1 MRSLVS
7 LFLHGIRLGLATRM
21 ADRLDFFASL
31 LVMLGLELL
40 PCLIAV
46 LLYGNGLAFPGWQ
59 LEQVILIQAVF
70 LMAKG
75 AASPLFGELVWNTS
89 EMIREGTFELLLL
102 KPRHPLVLAI
112 VKSFDPED
120 LGKLFGGFAL
130 SVWCLRHVGV
140 PGAARLALF
149 AGLFLVSL
157 ILFGASLVA
166 MASVV
171 MVWVGNARI
180 FELFDRV
187 AELGRYPPLI
197 LPKRVRALALV
208 PVPVLAFAVLPASAL
223 LGRATDGWGWAA
235 LSACSLLAL
244 SLVLWNYL
252 LRRFSSAGG

>member
-1 MRSLVS
+1 MRSLAS
-7 LFLHGIRLGLATRM
+7 LLLHGIRLGLATRM
-21 ADRLDFFASL
+21 ADRFDFFASL

-40 PCLIAV
+40 PCLITV

-59 LEQVILIQAVF
+59 LREVILIQAVF

-75 AASPLFGELVWNTS
+75 IASPLFGGMVWNTS

-102 KPRHPLVLAI
+102 KPRHPLLLAV

-120 LGKLFGGFAL
+120 LGKLFGGLAL
-130 SVWCLRHVGV
+130 SAWCLRGTGV
-140 PGAARLALF
+140 PRPAQLAEFGLLF
-149 AGLFLVSL
+149 FVSL
-157 ILFGASLVA
+157 VLFGASLLT

-180 FELFDRV
+180 FELFDRI
-187 AELGRYPPLI
+187 AELGQYPPVI
-197 LPKRVRALALV
+197 LPKRVRALALA

-223 LGRATDGWGWAA
+223 LGRATDGWLWAA
-235 LSACSLLAL
+235 LSTFALLAL
-244 SLVLWNYL
+244 SLTLWNYL

>member
-1 MRSLVS
+1 MSLLR

-21 ADRLDFFASL
+21 ADRFDFLASL

-40 PCLIAV
+40 PCLISV
-46 LLYGNGLAFPGWQ
+46 LLYENGLSFPGWELQ
-59 LEQVILIQAVF
+59 EVVLIQAVF

-75 AASPLFGELVWNTS
+75 IASPLFGGMVWNTS

-102 KPRHPLVLAI
+102 KPRHPLLLAV

-120 LGKLFGGFAL
+120 LGKLFGGLAL
-130 SVWCLRHVGV
+130 SVWCFRHLAT
-140 PGAARLALF
+140 PGAERLALF
-149 AGLFLVSL
+149 AVLFLVSL
-157 ILFGASLVA
+157 VLFGATLVA

-187 AELGRYPPLI
+187 AELGQYPPLI
-197 LPKRVRALALV
+197 LPKRVRAFALA

-223 LGRATDGWGWAA
+223 LGRATQGWAWAA
-235 LSACSLLAL
+235 LSACGLLGLSLL
-244 SLVLWNYL
+244 LWNYL